1 MFGDRCPTCG
11 RRKTRSTPQNSRYWA
26 LLALIAEKVKPKG
39 QQYSSE
45 IWHHFFK
52 DKFLPKMEVTLPSG
66 KQILIKQS
74 TSDLSVDEFSDYFDQ
89 VEALAGEHGV
99 WLDS

>member
-1 MFGDRCPTCG
+1 
-11 RRKTRSTPQNSRYWA
+11 
-26 LLALIAEKVKPKG
+26 
-39 QQYSSE
+39 
-45 IWHHFFK
+45 
-52 DKFLPKMEVTLPSG
+52 MEVTLPSG
-66 KQILIKQS
+66 KQILIGQS